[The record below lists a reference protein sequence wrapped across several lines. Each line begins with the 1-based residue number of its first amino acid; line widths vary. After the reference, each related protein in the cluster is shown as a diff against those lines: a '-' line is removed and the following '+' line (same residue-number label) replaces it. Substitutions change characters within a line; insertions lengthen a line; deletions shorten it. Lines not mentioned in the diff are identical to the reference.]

1 MSALDD
7 IRSRNEEAK
16 SHFTDGQYPQQV
28 RDIDYMLDL
37 LKPRPSTDPLSQLEI
52 VGSAALTKMK
62 AGRRIIDATGDV
74 WFKLE
79 DGRWS
84 FRNVTTSSPQHLVQV
99 FGPIR
104 ALPDDF
110 NAQPALEGATE

>member
-1 MSALDD
+1 MSNLND

-28 RDIDYMLDL
+28 RDIDFMLDL
-37 LKPRPSTDPLSQLEI
+37 LAPAHKPTGNPVDELEV

-99 FGPIR
+99 SGPIR
-104 ALPDDF
+104 ALP
-110 NAQPALEGATE
+110 EETE

>member
-1 MSALDD
+1 MSELDR
-7 IRSRNEEAK
+7 IRRDSEEAK
-16 SHFTDGQYPQQV
+16 SHFTGDQYPQYI

-37 LKPRPSTDPLSQLEI
+37 LSPPAPVGMNPVDQLEI
-52 VGSAALTKMK
+52 VGSAALTKLK

-104 ALPDDF
+104 L
-110 NAQPALEGATE
+110 LEHV